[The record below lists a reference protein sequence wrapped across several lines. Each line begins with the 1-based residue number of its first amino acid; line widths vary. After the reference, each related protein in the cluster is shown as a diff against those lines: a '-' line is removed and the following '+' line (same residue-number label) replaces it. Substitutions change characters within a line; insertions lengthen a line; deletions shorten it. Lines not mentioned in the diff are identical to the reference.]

1 MKLCSVVLLT
11 IFSVGAYSQCA
22 DTNTI
27 YKFTYLG
34 KNYEIVK
41 EKKTWKAA
49 ATCTVERGGYFV
61 QIKNSSKQTKIYHE
75 IINGANISKTILQ
88 FRMEEQLPIY
98 E

>member
-1 MKLCSVVLLT
+1 
-11 IFSVGAYSQCA
+11 F
-22 DTNTI
+22 
-27 YKFTYLG
+27 
-34 KNYEIVK
+34 
-41 EKKTWKAA
+41 
-49 ATCTVERGGYFV
+49 ERGGYFV